1 LTHGTIAPTLAVMKR
16 FLPALFC
23 AIGALSGAIVS
34 LPTLFNTAGVIET
47 VGFAF
52 TTDFGRSE
60 FVVFY
65 GGLYFGLTVFYVFAT
80 LRPALQPGAL
90 AFLGFSSL
98 GALVT
103 RLATGVGTDGPWLP
117 LAIAE
122 AVLTVLGFWGW
133 RLTAHTATERR

>member
-1 LTHGTIAPTLAVMKR
+1 LTKRKIAPTLVGMTR

-23 AIGALSGAIVS
+23 AIGALAGAIVS
-34 LPTLFNTAGVIET
+34 LPTLFNAEGVIET

-65 GGLYFGLTVFYVFAT
+65 GGLYFGLTVFYVVAA

-103 RLATGVGTDGPWLP
+103 RLATGVGTEGPWLP

-133 RLTAHTATERR
+133 RLTAAAAPKSG